1 MWVFPL
7 TQLSSEWQ
15 NQLKSLSSHLIF
27 VGGNE
32 FVIRIANQIQNHLL
46 NTVESVKQALDATE
60 YGMWCYIERMQ
71 FEKCCNSVL
80 EAHNS
85 MLVLHDTFSELIG
98 LVNVFFMGPRKPYDR
113 EIYEWYRCI
122 RVRS

>member
-1 MWVFPL
+1 MWVIPL

-15 NQLKSLSSHLIF
+15 NQLKSLSSHLFF

-32 FVIRIANQIQNHLL
+32 FVIRNSNQIQDHLL
-46 NTVESVKQALDATE
+46 NTVESVEQALGATD
-60 YGMWCYIERMQ
+60 YGMWCYGKRIQ
-71 FEKCCNSVL
+71 IWCNSVV

-85 MLVLHDTFSELIG
+85 MLVLHDSFSELIG
-98 LVNVFFMGPRKPYDR
+98 SVNAFFMGPRKPYDR
-113 EIYEWYRCI
+113 EIYDWYRCI